1 MIKLLRILLPAILVC
16 PVLFSEVVGFEVR
29 ERSAVLEG
37 EAFGKAGGYE
47 RIVGKASFAVDPKA
61 PANGIIHDLEFAA
74 RNKKGLVEFSADVYV
89 LKPLDLAKGN
99 GTVLLEVPNRGGK
112 GLMRFNY
119 GTRSLDPRTREEF
132 GDGFLLKQGYT
143 LVWVGWQFDLRD
155 GKDVLRL
162 SAPVAKG
169 VSGLVRSEFSPSKIE
184 NSFSVAGPRHTPY
197 PALDPADASYRL
209 IVREYADGEGIE
221 IPRDRWHFSD
231 PTTVTMRKGFLP
243 GKHYE
248 VVYKSKDPAVAGL
261 GAAAIR
267 DLVSYLKF
275 GAGEDAAVLGD
286 AHSHIRHAI
295 GYGSSQCGRFLRT
308 FIYEGFNADEGGRK
322 VFDGV
327 SAHIAGAALGSFTHR
342 FAQPTRTS
350 PFYTIDVFP
359 FRDLTGHDPVTS
371 ANDGILRLAEKAGV
385 VPKIFYTNTSSEY
398 WGRSASMMHTTI
410 DGKDDAPLA
419 PETRLYHFAGTQH
432 GAGAVPPRKSDAH
445 SYPANG
451 NDYRPLQRALLVALR
466 KWITEGEEPPASRYS
481 SVAQL
486 VPLGKLKFPP
496 IPGFRTPGRVR
507 TAMRLDYGPE
517 FHSAGIISFEPPKMA
532 GARYP
537 VKLPQIDSD
546 GNEIGGI
553 RLPSIEA
560 PLAAYTGWNLFNP
573 KVIDTDEVAGS
584 AGSTLYF
591 ARTKAERLKRK
602 DPRPSIEE
610 RYESR
615 DEYGRQARAAALKLV
630 EERYLLEA
638 DLGRVVESCLA
649 LWDHLSTGVH

>member
-1 MIKLLRILLPAILVC
+1 MTKLLRILLGVILAC
-16 PVLFSEVVGFEVR
+16 PVLFSGVVGFDVQ
-29 ERSAVLEG
+29 ERSKVLDG
-37 EAFGKAGGYE
+37 EAFGKTGGYE
-47 RIVGKASFAVDPKA
+47 RIVGRVSFAVDPKT
-61 PANGIIHDLEFAA
+61 PANGIIHDLEFAP
-74 RNKKGLVEFSADVYV
+74 RNQEGLVEFSADFFL
-89 LKPLDLAKGN
+89 LKPIDLTKGN

-143 LVWVGWQFDLRD
+143 LAWVGWQFDLRER
-155 GKDVLRL
+155 KDVLRL
-162 SAPVAKG
+162 SAPVAEG
-169 VSGLVRSEFSPSKIE
+169 VTGLVRSEFSPAKIE
-184 NSFSVAGPRHTPY
+184 KSFSVAGRGHVPY

-209 IVREYADGEGIE
+209 IVREYADGEGVD
-221 IPRDRWHFSD
+221 IPRDHWRFSD
-231 PTTVTMRKGFLP
+231 RTTVTMQKGFFP

-275 GAGEDAAVLGD
+275 GAGGNAAVLSD
-286 AHSHIRHAI
+286 AHRHIQHAI

-308 FIYEGFNADEGGRK
+308 FVYDGFNADEKGRK

-342 FAQPTRTS
+342 FAQPTRTN
-350 PFYTIDVFP
+350 PFYTTDVFP
-359 FRDLTGHDPVTS
+359 FRDLTDHDPLTG
-371 ANDGILRLAEKAGV
+371 AKDGILRRAEKAGV

-398 WGRSASMMHTTI
+398 WSRSTSMMHTTI

-419 PETRLYHFAGTQH
+419 PETRLYHFTGTQH
-432 GAGAVPPRKSDAH
+432 GPGAVPPRESDVH
-445 SYPANG
+445 SYPLNG
-451 NDYRPLQRALLVALR
+451 NDYRPLQRALLIALQR
-466 KWITEGEEPPASRYS
+466 WVSEGVEPPASRYS
-481 SVAQL
+481 SVEQL
-486 VPLGKLKFPP
+486 VPLGKLKFPT

-507 TAMRLDYGPE
+507 TAMRLDYGPD
-517 FHSAGIISFEPPKMA
+517 FHGTGIISFEPPKMT

-560 PLAAYTGWNLFNP
+560 PLAAYTGWNLLKP
-573 KVIDTDEVAGS
+573 KVMDSDEVAGL
-584 AGSTLYF
+584 AGSTIFF
-591 ARTKAERLKRK
+591 ARTKAEHLKRK
-602 DPRPSIEE
+602 NSRPSIEE
-610 RYESR
+610 RYQSR
-615 DEYGRQARAAALKLV
+615 DDDKRQVRAAGHKLV
-630 EERYLLEA
+630 ESRYLLED
-638 DLGRVVESCLA
+638 DLERVVESCLA
-649 LWDHLSTGVH
+649 LWDHLSVQ